1 MDWAAWA
8 TIVVPSVL
16 AGVAILWIVGG
27 YYHVRY
33 YKLRAHEPETWKC
46 QPTRHLTKAQLR
58 QAMLL
63 SSANLALGGVISG
76 SLIYA
81 ITRGMKTPLFGDVES
96 LGWGAWGW
104 VYVVVSTPVLFVIVD
119 GLAYYAHRALHAKA
133 VFRFVHRWHHRYVAT
148 TPFVVTA
155 MHPAEFLVFQG
166 VTFLPLFIIPFH
178 YGSVVAV
185 LVYVL
190 VFNIVDHSGVRLSS
204 RIPWQGPSMYH
215 DDHHAHFHVNFGQH
229 LMLWDRLHGTLR
241 RENRKYGADVFG
253 GKGERGAGEASP
265 APFVRYS

>member
-33 YKLRAHEPETWKC
+33 YVLRKHEPETWKC
-46 QPTRHLTKAQLR
+46 QPARHLTKAQLK
-58 QAMLL
+58 QAMTL

-81 ITRGMKTPLFGDVES
+81 ITKGWKTPLFGDPS
-96 LGWGAWGW
+96 TLGWGPVWGW
-104 VYVVVSTPVLFVIVD
+104 VYVVVSTPVLFVLVD

-133 VFRFVHRWHHRYVAT
+133 IFRFVHRWHHRYVAT

-155 MHPAEFLVFQG
+155 MHPAEFLLFQG
-166 VTFLPLFIIPFH
+166 VTFLPLFFIPFH

-185 LVYVL
+185 LIYVL

-204 RIPWQGPSMYH
+204 RIPWQGPSTYH

-229 LMLWDRLHGTLR
+229 LMFWDRIHGTLR
-241 RENRKYGADVFG
+241 RKDRKYGVDVFG
-253 GKGERGAGEASP
+253 GKGGGEGA
-265 APFVRYS
+265 FVDYR

>member
-33 YKLRAHEPETWKC
+33 YVLRKHEPETWKC
-46 QPTRHLTKAQLR
+46 QPTRHLTKAQLK
-58 QAMLL
+58 QAMTL

-81 ITRGMKTPLFGDVES
+81 ITKGWKTPLFGDPTT
-96 LGWGAWGW
+96 LGWGPVWGW
-104 VYVVVSTPVLFVIVD
+104 VYVVASTPVLFVLVD

-133 VFRFVHRWHHRYVAT
+133 IFRFVHRWHHRYVAT

-155 MHPAEFLVFQG
+155 MHPAEFLLFQG
-166 VTFLPLFIIPFH
+166 VTFLPLFFIPFH

-190 VFNIVDHSGVRLSS
+190 VFNIVDHSGVKLSS
-204 RIPWQGPSMYH
+204 RIPWQGPSTYH

-229 LMLWDRLHGTLR
+229 LMFWDRIHGTLR
-241 RENRKYGADVFG
+241 RKDRKYGAEIFG
-253 GKGERGAGEASP
+253 GKGRGAGESA
-265 APFVRYS
+265 FVDYR